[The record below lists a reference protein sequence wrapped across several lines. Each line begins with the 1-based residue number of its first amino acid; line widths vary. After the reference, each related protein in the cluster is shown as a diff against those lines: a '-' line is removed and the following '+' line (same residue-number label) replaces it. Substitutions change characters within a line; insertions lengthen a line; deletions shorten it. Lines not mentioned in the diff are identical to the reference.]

1 MIKERKAAPV
11 LEEGK
16 TELSD
21 EQRKLLRQQENTE
34 GMQKIEEISR
44 LMGEAPKI
52 KFNVNV
58 FRQGVNFDMPA
69 DEIRQDEA

>member
-1 MIKERKAAPV
+1 
-11 LEEGK
+11 
-16 TELSD
+16 
-21 EQRKLLRQQENTE
+21 
-34 GMQKIEEISR
+34 MQKIEEISR